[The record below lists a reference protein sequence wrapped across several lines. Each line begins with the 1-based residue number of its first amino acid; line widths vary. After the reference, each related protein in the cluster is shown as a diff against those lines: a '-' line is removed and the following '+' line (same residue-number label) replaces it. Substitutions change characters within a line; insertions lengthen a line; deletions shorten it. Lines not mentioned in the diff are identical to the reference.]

1 MGYPV
6 TAQAGRLW
14 SNRPGHPFISH
25 CNGVYRPAVTQNP
38 QDPYQPGPGQGRP
51 YGQPQGGPQQP
62 PYGQQQPPYGQ
73 PQPPYGQPQ
82 QPYGQHQQSGSGPKV
97 PDPPAFAQKLSGIGA
112 NWGTGGPRPTM
123 PTPKSVTWA
132 FLLASAGSVIMIA
145 YYLIQMITWAGY
157 YGSFAGGFGIVGIL
171 LAAGV
176 FVIAVMM
183 RNGADWA
190 RITLAILTG
199 LGALFALIALFSV
212 GLVFT
217 ILGGFGALMLI
228 FMLAEIAA
236 FGGALFFLFQ
246 PDSNAYFK
254 SASPGPGPGYPP
266 PGGPQHFG
274 S

>member
-1 MGYPV
+1 
-6 TAQAGRLW
+6 
-14 SNRPGHPFISH
+14 
-25 CNGVYRPAVTQNP
+25 VTQNP

-51 YGQPQGGPQQP
+51 QGGPPPHGQQPPPPYGQPQQ

-82 QPYGQHQQSGSGPKV
+82 QPYGQHQQQPGTGPKI
-97 PDPPAFAQKLSGIGA
+97 PDPPAFAQKLNGIGA
-112 NWGTGGPRPTM
+112 NWGTGGARPTM
-123 PTPKSVTWA
+123 ATPKSVTWA
-132 FLLASAGSVIMIA
+132 FLLAAAGSVVMIA
-145 YYLIQMITWAGY
+145 YYLIEMIAWSGY
-157 YGSFAGGFGIVGIL
+157 YGVFSGFGIVGIL
-171 LAAGV
+171 LSAGV

-199 LGALFALIALFSV
+199 LGALFALIALFGL

-217 ILGGFGALMLI
+217 ILGGFGVLMLI

-236 FGGALFFLFQ
+236 FGGALYFLFQ

-266 PGGPQHFG
+266 PPGPGGPQHFG